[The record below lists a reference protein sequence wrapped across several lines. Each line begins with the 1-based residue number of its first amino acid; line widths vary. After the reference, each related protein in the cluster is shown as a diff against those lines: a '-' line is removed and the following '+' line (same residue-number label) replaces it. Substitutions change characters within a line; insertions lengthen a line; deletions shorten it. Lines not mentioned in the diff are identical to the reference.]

1 MLTTAPRGTKD
12 IMPDQIYKWHYVEK
26 KFRDIAE
33 RYGYSEIRTPVFEH
47 TELFTRSV
55 GDTTDIVQK
64 EMYTFTDL
72 GNRSI
77 TLRPEGTASAVRAFL
92 EHKVYANPQPTK
104 LYYETACYRYE
115 KPQSGR
121 LREFHQFG
129 VEVFGA
135 ESMLADAEIISLA
148 SEFLKECGIDDLK
161 LKINSVGCPVCREKY
176 KNALKDY
183 FRPHLA
189 DLCDTCKDR
198 FERNPMRIIDCKS
211 PQDKELALG
220 APSILDYLCD
230 DCKASFEE
238 LKENLDALGIDYEI
252 DPTIVRGLDYYTK
265 TAFEFVTEKIG
276 AQGTVCGGGRYDNL
290 MYEIGEQDVPGVG
303 FGLGIERLLL
313 LMENIGVEIPEPEA
327 MDALIVVLGEDARTM
342 GLKITNELREKGLK
356 VEMDLMERNI
366 KGQMKHADRLGVRY
380 AVVIGDDEILNGEAQ
395 VRDMRISEQMSVP
408 FSKLYEKLSK

>member
-1 MLTTAPRGTKD
+1 MLTTAPKGTKD
-12 IMPDQIYKWHYVEK
+12 IMPDQIYKWHYVAK

-327 MDALIVVLGEDARTM
+327 MDALIVVLVEDARTM